1 MDVVVAAFDVDNTL
15 TVRDCVVPFM
25 QKVAGPIRFVTACLS
40 RPIFL
45 GGLVL
50 RRDRDAIKAHFVEK
64 IFSGRN
70 FDNVNEI
77 GIQFASDVVSSWMR
91 SDVAERMRWHQEQ
104 GHVVVLVSASLEP
117 YLEPFGDLCEVD
129 AVLCTRLEESE
140 GVFTGKL
147 LGRNCR
153 GDEKVR
159 RLHEWMK
166 SAGVPLDA
174 LVYAY
179 GDSRGDHALLEAA
192 EHGCLVAQ
200 VDLSREPV

>member
-25 QKVAGPIRFVTACLS
+25 QKVAGPVRFVSVCLS
-40 RPIFL
+40 RPFFL
-45 GGLVL
+45 AQLVL

-70 FDNVNEI
+70 VEDVN
-77 GIQFASDVVSSWMR
+77 GRGVQFASEVVSSWMR
-91 SDVAERMRWHQEQ
+91 SDVAERMRWHQDQ

-117 YLEPFGDLCEVD
+117 YLQPFGDLCEVD
-129 AVLCTRLEESE
+129 AVLCTRLEESQ

-147 LGRNCR
+147 LGNNCR

-159 RLHEWMK
+159 RLHEWMN
-166 SAGVPLDA
+166 SAGLPLDS
-174 LVYAY
+174 LMYAY
-179 GDSRGDHALLEAA
+179 GDSHGDDALLEAA
-192 EHGCLVAQ
+192 EQGCLVKKAE
-200 VDLSREPV
+200 LSREPV